1 MHCRCLIF
9 LRLGCNHMSFAGLK
23 YAKLAAVDQ
32 STGHMMAI
40 LSPANAD
47 LFGNDEK
54 IISSY
59 AGHACLISRAI
70 D

>member
-1 MHCRCLIF
+1 
-9 LRLGCNHMSFAGLK
+9 MSFAGLK